1 MAAQNR
7 RFPIFNRPP
16 VVLRCIPTDC
26 GVHDAASLRLTA
38 GRRAERGEEG
48 RAAAD
53 AIAAI
58 VAADVVVV
66 VAAALATSTPNNN
79 TIHYAAAGPLVTH
92 GAADTLTHPS
102 RAKPGA
108 VCSVMAGP
116 APPLGPGQP
125 GAKSA
130 SVNVCVCVCWIGMHL
145 LSHIM
150 ALKVK
155 IRSWWVDV
163 GNFKADCS
171 QRPVAG
177 RMKDQL
183 AAL

>member
-1 MAAQNR
+1 MKWNLKAAGFIANVFYSICLKVFAGGSLEWR
-7 RFPIFNRPP
+7 LRTGAFPFLIDPQSF
-16 VVLRCIPTDC
+16 C
-26 GVHDAASLRLTA
+26 DASQQTA
-38 GRRAERGEEG
+38 ACTMQRVWGSQQVEEQREGRRG

-66 VAAALATSTPNNN
+66 VAAAALATSTPNNN

-92 GAADTLTHPS
+92 SAADTLTHPS

-130 SVNVCVCVCWIGMHL
+130 SVNVCVCVC
-145 LSHIM
+145 
-150 ALKVK
+150 
-155 IRSWWVDV
+155 
-163 GNFKADCS
+163 
-171 QRPVAG
+171 AG
-177 RMKDQL
+177 L
-183 AAL
+183 ACTCCPT